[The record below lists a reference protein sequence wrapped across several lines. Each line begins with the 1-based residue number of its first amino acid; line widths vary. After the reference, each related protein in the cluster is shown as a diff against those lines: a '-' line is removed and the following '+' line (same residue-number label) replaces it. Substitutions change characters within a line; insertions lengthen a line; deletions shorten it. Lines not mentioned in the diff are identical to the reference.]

1 MDHVEKAIHTLA
13 IAFCELKTP
22 DYTLYKA
29 SLESLARMVRS
40 QVLADMERDYQSAMA
55 AVRD

>member
-1 MDHVEKAIHTLA
+1 MDHIEKAIHTLA

-22 DYTLYKA
+22 NYPLYQA

-55 AVRD
+55 ALKD